1 MRAVDLLGV
10 SIAGAVMVAIG
21 LGVALTVQ
29 DDGLTTVGF
38 IVAGIGGLAILLGL
52 LAFAVYAGV
61 KAARTD

>member
-10 SIAGAVMVAIG
+10 AIAGTVMVAIG
-21 LGVALTVQ
+21 LGVALTAE
-29 DDGLTTVGF
+29 DNGLTTVGF
-38 IVAGIGGLAILLGL
+38 IVAGIGGLAIVLGL